1 MHHFGSI
8 SLPIQLI
15 KRRVNTVVVVEADRS
30 LLKCRASGLGEIV
43 QDGYT
48 PLMAAARANNVDVAG
63 LIMGMEQTMKGC
75 CADGVA

>member
-1 MHHFGSI
+1 M
-8 SLPIQLI
+8 
-15 KRRVNTVVVVEADRS
+15 
-30 LLKCRASGLGEIV
+30 LKCRASGLGKIV